1 MKTRIYT
8 TLFSGLLFAALGLT
22 SCEDIWNHCVDGNG
36 HRSNVT
42 RTMGS
47 FNEVVVNG
55 EFEVQIDTG
64 RASSVFIDGDENLLD
79 LVVTHVSGNQLF
91 IETEDHTCLQ
101 PTHPIVVTVT
111 TSELRGIHLNG
122 SGKVNCSGLQT
133 DELSLYLDGS
143 GEVTCH
149 ETKAFAVFM
158 VIQGSGYIQCS
169 MATENLTANLEGSG
183 EIGLNGVAINA
194 EYNISGSGRIQ
205 GGEMITDTCSCNI
218 SGSGRIDTRVN
229 NLLNVTITGSGMV
242 YYFGNPVVESYISGS
257 GKVIHQ

>member
-1 MKTRIYT
+1 MKSRIGT

-22 SCEDIWNHCVDGNG
+22 SCEDMWNHCVDGNG
-36 HRSNVT
+36 YRSNVT

-47 FNEVVVNG
+47 FNEVIVNG

-79 LVVTHVSGNQLF
+79 LVVTHVSGNQLI

-111 TSELRGIHLNG
+111 TPDLSGIHLNG
-122 SGKVNCSGLQT
+122 SGKVNCDGLHT

-143 GEVTCH
+143 GE
-149 ETKAFAVFM
+149 M
-158 VIQGSGYIQCS
+158 
-169 MATENLTANLEGSG
+169 
-183 EIGLNGVAINA
+183 GLNGVAGNA
-194 EYNISGSGRIQ
+194 EYNILGSGHIQ
-205 GGEMITDTCSCNI
+205 GGEMITDTCSCYI